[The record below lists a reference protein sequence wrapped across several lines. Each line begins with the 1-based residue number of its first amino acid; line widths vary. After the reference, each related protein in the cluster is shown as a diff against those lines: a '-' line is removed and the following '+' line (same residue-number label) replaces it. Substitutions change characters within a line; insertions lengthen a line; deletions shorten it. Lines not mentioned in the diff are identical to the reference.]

1 MKLNAV
7 FANVGRGRTVN
18 ETDLIQVLE
27 QNLIKGAVL
36 DVFEQEPLNENSKL
50 YQLDNVIICPHSAD
64 LTNEYFHELM
74 HVFLSDFQN
83 YIQNT
88 HFDNLVDINK
98 GY

>member
-36 DVFEQEPLNENSKL
+36 DVFE
-50 YQLDNVIICPHSAD
+50 
-64 LTNEYFHELM
+64 
-74 HVFLSDFQN
+74 
-83 YIQNT
+83 
-88 HFDNLVDINK
+88 
-98 GY
+98 